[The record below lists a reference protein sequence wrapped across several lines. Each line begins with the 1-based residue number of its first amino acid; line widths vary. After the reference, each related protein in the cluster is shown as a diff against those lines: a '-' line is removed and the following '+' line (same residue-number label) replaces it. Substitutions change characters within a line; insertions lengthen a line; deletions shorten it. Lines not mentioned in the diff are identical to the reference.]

1 MLNRTVQIKKSLS
14 SILGEAATCS
24 QQNQIYKA
32 VSLYKSALK
41 LAPKIPQLHNNL
53 GSLMR
58 ELGMVEESIECFE
71 KAISLKPDY
80 ASAHSNLLFLLQN
93 LPDQNLKTLLIAHQL
108 WSKQQLEKNQNQTKE
123 SFNYQI
129 RSPIVIGLVSQDLYF
144 HPVSVFM
151 LPWLEKHDRINFK
164 IIAYSDRE
172 QADEMTKR
180 IRQSVDEWRNVAGKD
195 DDELALQ
202 IEEDR
207 VNVLIDLAGHTAG
220 NRLKMFARRVAPLQ
234 ISWIGYSATTGIPNM
249 DLAFM
254 DDYVAPEGCDEYFTE
269 KLVRLEGLRFCY
281 TPPFYAPEV
290 APSPFLKSGYLTFGC
305 FNNLAKLTPL
315 VIESWA
321 SILNALPQ
329 SRLILKWKSL
339 GDQEAVRGIQLKF
352 ENFGV
357 APGRIECRGWSKHTA
372 MLAEYSDVDVALDPF
387 PFSGGLTSCDALYMG
402 VPVITMPGELP
413 ISRQTGS
420 FLNAIGLNEFIA
432 KNPTEYLNVAI
443 NLSRNSSQLPSLRE
457 MLRERLLQSV
467 LCDSK
472 GFAKAVEKAI
482 QKNLLEITMS
492 KV

>member
-1 MLNRTVQIKKSLS
+1 MLSKIVLIKKSLS
-14 SILGEAATCS
+14 SLVDEASICS
-24 QQNQIYKA
+24 HQNQIYKA
-32 VSLYKSALK
+32 VSLYRSALK

-58 ELGMVEESIECFE
+58 ELGMVEESIECF
-71 KAISLKPDY
+71 KNALSLKPDY

-93 LPDQNLKTLLIAHQL
+93 LPDQNLKNLLIAHQL
-108 WSKQQLEKNQNQTKE
+108 WSKQQLEKNQKQTKE

-129 RSPIVIGLVSQDLYF
+129 SSPIVIGLVSPDLYF

-151 LPWLEKHDRINFK
+151 LPWLEKHGRIKFK
-164 IIAYSDRE
+164 IIVYSDRE

-180 IRQSVDEWRNVAGKD
+180 IRQNVDEWRNVAGKD

-202 IEEDR
+202 IEQDR
-207 VNVLIDLAGHTAG
+207 VDVLIDLAGHTAG

-254 DDYVAPEGCDEYFTE
+254 DDYVVPAGCDEYFTE
-269 KLVRLEGLRFCY
+269 KLIRLEGLRFCY

-402 VPVITMPGELP
+402 VPVITMSGELP

-432 KNPTEYLNVAI
+432 NNSTEYLNVAI

-467 LCDSK
+467 LCDSQ
-472 GFAKAVEKAI
+472 GFAKTVEKAI
-482 QKNLLEITMS
+482 QKSLLEITMS
-492 KV
+492 KD